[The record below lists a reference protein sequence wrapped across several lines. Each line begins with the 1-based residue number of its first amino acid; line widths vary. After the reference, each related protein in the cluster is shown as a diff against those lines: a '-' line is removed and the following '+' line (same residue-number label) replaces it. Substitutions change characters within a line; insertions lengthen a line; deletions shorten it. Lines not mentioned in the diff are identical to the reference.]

1 MCLTPVNLKKETI
14 KQKLNDSYFTQQVPC
29 GRCLEC
35 RRSRVNSWFVRLNAT
50 LRMARSSYFVTFTY
64 DENSLHYSSNGL
76 LTLHYRDFQLFV
88 KRLRKVNKY
97 QEKIKYFC
105 VGEYG
110 SQTHRPHYHAII
122 FNVSDPS
129 LFQQVWDKGHVHV
142 GDVKEASIFY
152 TLKYSLK
159 SSVFGNT
166 TGQDPDDDRIPEKA
180 LMSKGLGIEYLTDAM
195 VQYHKDD
202 VSRPISMLGN
212 VQIPLA
218 RYYRDKLFTDAEKSA
233 RCKMLEPFLEK
244 RYDQISDKLFPQRVE
259 NMYNK
264 SKEKLLK
271 TD

>member
-14 KQKLNDSYFTQQVPC
+14 KQKLNDSYFAQQVPC
-29 GRCLEC
+29 GRCIEC
-35 RRSRVNSWFVRLNAT
+35 RKGRVNSWFSRLSSE
-50 LRMARSSYFVTFTY
+50 LSVSRSAYFVTFTY
-64 DENSLHYSSNGL
+64 DENSLCYSDNGL
-76 LTLHYRDFQLFV
+76 LTLNYRDYQLFI
-88 KRLRKVNKY
+88 KRLRKRNLSSR
-97 QEKIKYFC
+97 KIKYFC

-122 FNVSDPS
+122 FNVNDPS

-180 LMSKGLGIEYLTDAM
+180 LMSKGLGLSYLTDAM

-202 VSRPISMLGN
+202 VSRPITMLGN
-212 VQIPLA
+212 TKIPLS

-233 RCKMLEPFLEK
+233 RRKMLEPFLDK

-259 NMYNK
+259 TMYNK